1 VSNQKTRV
9 PHSVARFLLALLAAA
24 LLALPQFEA
33 PGGQVS
39 PQPRNIPVDRQAKVI
54 AVIPIK
60 GEIDGSRWTGDSVM
74 ATSVKRR
81 IGTAVRDG
89 ADMLVFE
96 IDTPGGSLG
105 AALDI
110 CRAIKQSGVDNTV
123 AWVEGDAISAG
134 AIIAL
139 ACKHI
144 VVNDPCIFG
153 DAMPIGM
160 GRGGASAISDE
171 ELRKKVLPPL
181 ILELLDSVRRHNRDA
196 GRYVRDEYLAMSL
209 VANDVEL
216 WWVRN
221 KTTGITMAVDRSEFE
236 VLFPG
241 QDPSTPTRLPMIPG
255 GTSTGSVS
263 SANQQSSG
271 PSPIETV
278 QPGEGAPVGSSKL
291 AGVIPY
297 LRDEEGSLKTE
308 SFRPELTPASA
319 GEWELMG
326 KITNGTAAAI
336 LSSDDM
342 LFYGLASNTVVTD
355 PKSGEAR
362 VDPVRS
368 TDDLKDWSGA
378 VEVRRYD
385 PGWTDGLV
393 RFLTNTVVRG
403 ILIAIFLL
411 AIFAEMTHPGATVPA
426 LISLCALVAL
436 VAPPFLIGLANWWE
450 IAAIGVGVLLIGV
463 EVLVL
468 PGFGIAGVLGLLLLF
483 GGLVGTFVPAG
494 GSVTTAGAAQ
504 DRMLIGLV
512 TVLLSAFTAGVGMYF
527 LIRHLGKVPIF
538 GKLVLQ
544 DGGTGSEEDE
554 EFFAAMG
561 AQVDGPAEV
570 GEFGLAQTDLR
581 PAGRILIGDRLV
593 DAVAEIGY
601 IKAGS
606 KVRVVSVAGSRVG
619 VEQSAS

>member
-1 VSNQKTRV
+1 
-9 PHSVARFLLALLAAA
+9 
-24 LLALPQFEA
+24 
-33 PGGQVS
+33 
-39 PQPRNIPVDRQAKVI
+39 
-54 AVIPIK
+54 
-60 GEIDGSRWTGDSVM
+60 
-74 ATSVKRR
+74 
-81 IGTAVRDG
+81 
-89 ADMLVFE
+89 
-96 IDTPGGSLG
+96 
-105 AALDI
+105 
-110 CRAIKQSGVDNTV
+110 
-123 AWVEGDAISAG
+123 
-134 AIIAL
+134 
-139 ACKHI
+139 
-144 VVNDPCIFG
+144 
-153 DAMPIGM
+153 
-160 GRGGASAISDE
+160 
-171 ELRKKVLPPL
+171 
-181 ILELLDSVRRHNRDA
+181 
-196 GRYVRDEYLAMSL
+196 
-209 VANDVEL
+209 
-216 WWVRN
+216 
-221 KTTGITMAVDRSEFE
+221 
-236 VLFPG
+236 
-241 QDPSTPTRLPMIPG
+241 
-255 GTSTGSVS
+255 
-263 SANQQSSG
+263 
-271 PSPIETV
+271 
-278 QPGEGAPVGSSKL
+278 
-291 AGVIPY
+291 
-297 LRDEEGSLKTE
+297 
-308 SFRPELTPASA
+308 
-319 GEWELMG
+319 
-326 KITNGTAAAI
+326 
-336 LSSDDM
+336 
-342 LFYGLASNTVVTD
+342 
-355 PKSGEAR
+355 
-362 VDPVRS
+362 
-368 TDDLKDWSGA
+368 
-378 VEVRRYD
+378 
-385 PGWTDGLV
+385 
-393 RFLTNTVVRG
+393 
-403 ILIAIFLL
+403 
-411 AIFAEMTHPGATVPA
+411 MTHPGATVPA